1 MVYKIE
7 KKSFSD
13 SPFLTIITRKYLRPE
28 GFEQNQKSIE
38 RLIDKDIEQIFI
50 IDPVGHGMLNANK
63 SFSLPEVKSIVS
75 GKYVFLLDDDDFITN
90 PFMVTNLKAIAES
103 TNADV
108 IFFKMFIKN
117 ANNCLYPTPNQWKN
131 NTMFAGSIGGSCFV
145 VKNEIY
151 QKYIE
156 HFGHV
161 RMGDFH
167 FINEVMK
174 SNPNVYWFDKQ
185 MSETGRVSR
194 GAKE

>member
-1 MVYKIE
+1 MVYTIE
-7 KKSFSD
+7 KKKYSD
-13 SPFLTIITRKYLRPE
+13 EPFLSIITRRYIRPE
-28 GFEQNQKSIE
+28 GFEKNQSSINC
-38 RLIDKDIEQIFI
+38 LVDKDIEQIFI
-50 IDPVGHGMLNANK
+50 IDSVGHGMLNANK

-75 GKYVFLLDDDDFITN
+75 GKYVFLLDDDDYITN
-90 PFMVTNLKAIAES
+90 PFMTIQLKSIAES

-117 ANNCLYPTPNQWKN
+117 KNMCLYPTPNQWKN

-151 QKYIE
+151 QKHIE
-156 HFGHV
+156 NFGHV
-161 RMGDFH
+161 RMGDFN
-167 FINEVMK
+167 FINAVMK
-174 SNPNVYWFDKQ
+174 TNPNVYWLDKQ